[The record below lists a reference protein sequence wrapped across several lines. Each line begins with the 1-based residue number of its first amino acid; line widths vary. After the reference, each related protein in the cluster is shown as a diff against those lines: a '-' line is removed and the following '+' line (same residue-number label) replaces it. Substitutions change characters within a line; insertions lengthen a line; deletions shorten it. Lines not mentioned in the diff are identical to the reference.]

1 MEPLLPEGYFHI
13 YNHSIGNE
21 LIFREEKNYLFF
33 LEKYKEHIVPVAD
46 TMVYCLMPNHFHLV
60 IRVKEIDDIERL
72 VLDILKRKRVYSA
85 LEKPDEKELYIAQYV
100 SKQFANLFSSYTLSY
115 NQIYNRKG
123 SLFLK
128 NFKRK
133 PISDDDYFVRLVNY
147 IHRNPVN
154 HGFVNKPQDWK
165 YSSYN
170 AIVSDK
176 ITTVKGDEVLEWFGG
191 LANFMYNHLRS
202 LDL

>member
-1 MEPLLPEGYFHI
+1 MEPLLPESHFHI
-13 YNHSIGNE
+13 YNHTIGNE
-21 LIFREEKNYLFF
+21 LMFREDKNYNFF
-33 LEKYKEHIVPVAD
+33 LEKYMEHIVAVAD
-46 TMVYCLMPNHFHLV
+46 TMVYCLMPNHFHLLV
-60 IRVKEIDDIERL
+60 RIKSFEVLEAIVLGSVKGKKD
-72 VLDILKRKRVYSA
+72 YSGLNM
-85 LEKPDEKELYIAQYV
+85 LEDKETYIAHFV
-100 SKQFANLFSSYTLSY
+100 SKRFSNLFSSYTQAY
-115 NQIYNRKG
+115 NLIYNRRG

-133 PISDDDYFVRLVNY
+133 PILDDAYLLRLVNY

-154 HGFVNKPQDWK
+154 HGFVCKPQEWK

-170 AIVSDK
+170 TIVSDK
-176 ITTVKGDEVLEWFGG
+176 PTLVKREEVLECFGG